1 MGFMVFFSSHRS
13 NVSRRKGQLNIDY
26 LFAFF
31 ILAFSIIYAA
41 NLALDA
47 IGPFYSSADRNN
59 LHAEAW
65 IFSERFMRLVETEDH
80 DINETLIYSYVE
92 NKTMLRDSIDE
103 DFRYRQKINIDQYPV
118 VLTTYVDGYNHT
130 GSAVFNK
137 ISNPVLVNITVRNL
151 TSSTYENIGAEAD
164 FIYSNLDEG
173 DMLNISGLE
182 YKISKIDPEGNFVI
196 FERTVFSYGWDTADK
211 NMITVNR
218 YSVFDGFAARIKV
231 MYF

>member
-1 MGFMVFFSSHRS
+1 MGFMIFFNSHKS

-65 IFSERFMRLVETEDH
+65 IFSERFMRLIETEDR

-103 DFRYRQKINIDQYPV
+103 NFRYRQRIDIDQYPV
-118 VLTTYVDGYNHT
+118 VLTIHEDGYDYT

-137 ISNPVLVNITVRNL
+137 TYNPVLVNITVRNL
-151 TSSTYENIGAEAD
+151 TSSTYESIDAEAD
-164 FIYSNLDEG
+164 FFNYELEEG
-173 DMLNISGLE
+173 DMLTISGVD
-182 YKISKIDPEGNFVI
+182 YKISKIDPDGNFVI
-196 FERTVFSYGWDTADK
+196 FERTVFSYGWDTTEK

-218 YSVFDGFAARIKV
+218 YSVFDGFAARIKI